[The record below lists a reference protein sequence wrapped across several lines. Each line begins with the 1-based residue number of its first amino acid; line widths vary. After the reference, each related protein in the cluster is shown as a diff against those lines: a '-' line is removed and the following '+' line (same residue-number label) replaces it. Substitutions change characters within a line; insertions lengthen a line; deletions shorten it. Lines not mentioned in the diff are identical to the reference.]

1 MHTRVALLFLVLGV
15 LMLPLVLAQVISLVG
30 GVGTIE
36 LALLYG
42 LCAAGAYLIWRS
54 MGRRKA
60 KAN

>member
-15 LMLPLVLAQVISLVG
+15 LVLPLVLAQLIG
-30 GVGTIE
+30 GVVTIE

-42 LCAAGAYLIWRS
+42 LCAVGAYLLWRS